1 MNCEIAALCFLSD
14 DIGTD
19 GVSAASAMLRM
30 CKKRILS
37 VVGKKVY
44 LVKLT
49 FCLAI
54 IGKAAFY
61 LWVLYAAAGAIWGG
75 GKGTANDI
83 DCEDFTKRHFE

>member
-1 MNCEIAALCFLSD
+1 
-14 DIGTD
+14 
-19 GVSAASAMLRM
+19 MLRM

-75 GKGTANDI
+75 GKGTGNDI
-83 DCEDFTKRHFE
+83 DCEDFAKRHFE

>member
-1 MNCEIAALCFLSD
+1 MRLQPICFLSD

-19 GVSAASAMLRM
+19 DNSAAGTMLRF
-30 CKKRILS
+30 CRKRHLS
-37 VVGKKVY
+37 VAMAGKKVN

-49 FCLAI
+49 FCLTI

-75 GKGTANDI
+75 GKGDGNNI
-83 DCEDFTKRHFE
+83 DCEEFAKRHFE